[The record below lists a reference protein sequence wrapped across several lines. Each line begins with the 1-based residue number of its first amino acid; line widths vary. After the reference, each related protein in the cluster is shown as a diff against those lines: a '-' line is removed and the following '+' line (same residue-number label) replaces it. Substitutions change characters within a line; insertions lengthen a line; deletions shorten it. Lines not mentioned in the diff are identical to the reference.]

1 MNFHFAF
8 TPYPASPGP
17 PEGPMGGE
25 RAEVDQ
31 ATPVSQQLWFMVAMG
46 AVALMLMAVALAVA
60 LHKVRWPLSPLTSF
74 ATFRD
79 SQSNVWQVLKKAPLT
94 RERPP
99 LAAMQKRHPLA
110 VYPASNSVLF
120 DTAGVVSSVT
130 LKSFTIK
137 MEEELEAK
145 RAGDKGGGE
154 TSLRRSVSQVM
165 DKKSLG
171 EAWGHDS
178 GMFMDDEEF
187 VDSVKGFST
196 VRKEHTMFTDTNL

>member
-1 MNFHFAF
+1 
-8 TPYPASPGP
+8 
-17 PEGPMGGE
+17 MGGE
-25 RAEVDQ
+25 RVESGQAEGR
-31 ATPVSQQLWFMVAMG
+31 PVFQELWFMVVMA
-46 AVALMLMAVALAVA
+46 AVALLLMAVALGLA
-60 LHKVRWPLSPLTSF
+60 LHK
-74 ATFRD
+74 
-79 SQSNVWQVLKKAPLT
+79 VLKKAPLS
-94 RERPP
+94 RARPP
-99 LAAMQKRHPLA
+99 LVAKQKRSPMA

-137 MEEELEAK
+137 TEEALEAK
-145 RAGDKGGGE
+145 CEDARAQGE
-154 TSLRRSVSQVM
+154 GRDGTSLRRSVSQM
-165 DKKSLG
+165 MGRKSSS

>member
-1 MNFHFAF
+1 
-8 TPYPASPGP
+8 
-17 PEGPMGGE
+17 MGGE

-31 ATPVSQQLWFMVAMG
+31 ATPVFQQLWFMVAMA
-46 AVALMLMAVALAVA
+46 AVALVLMAVALAVA
-60 LHKVRWPLSPLTSF
+60 LHK
-74 ATFRD
+74 
-79 SQSNVWQVLKKAPLT
+79 VLKKAPLT

-145 RAGDKGGGE
+145 CAGDKGGGE

-165 DKKSLG
+165 DKKPLG